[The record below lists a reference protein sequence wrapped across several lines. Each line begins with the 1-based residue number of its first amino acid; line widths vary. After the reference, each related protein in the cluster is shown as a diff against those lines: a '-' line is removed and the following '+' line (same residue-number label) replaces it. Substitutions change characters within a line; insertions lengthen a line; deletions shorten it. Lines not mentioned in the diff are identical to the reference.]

1 MMAVTMTIE
10 MKMTR
15 THYQDPCPKHS
26 QIVIL
31 HPWGVFLSVE
41 KSLLLFCNRVC
52 LLTAGDCL
60 SPMLSALTNQ
70 LENIPRQDER
80 VKLESESESN
90 ISGKH

>member
-1 MMAVTMTIE
+1 MMMMAMTMTLE

-41 KSLLLFCNRVC
+41 KKPIVVL
-52 LLTAGDCL
+52 
-60 SPMLSALTNQ
+60 
-70 LENIPRQDER
+70 
-80 VKLESESESN
+80 
-90 ISGKH
+90 